1 MQFGFKNAVSTHQ
14 PIFLLKELIN
24 KYIKEKSPLY
34 VASLDAEKAYDSV
47 WRDGIFF
54 NIKDSINKQFW
65 LVMKDYYDKAGVFKI
80 NNNIDNENIVKIL
93 RGVKQGGVLSPQLF
107 NFYVDELIRMVQETG
122 EGCRIEDLILAIL
135 AYSDNMLLAAPS
147 ITQMNKMIGKCEEF
161 GKKWLIKFNAKKSVI
176 LNGGEKLFKSEQIK
190 VLMGKSQMPVVEISK
205 YLGINIDTI
214 HSDDEQTL
222 KRFKKVQ
229 SCFYGLGSYGLKPPG
244 LKPKIKSFIYNT
256 YCQPMGTYAFGLMTI
271 NKQTIQKLNIMQNNL
286 IRYTLGI
293 PYKTH
298 IKLLLKCLNIIDVET
313 VYLINKCTSIK
324 LLHRDVSTKSILTKN
339 INENNENWWFFKEI
353 KQICELVN
361 VSPKYLCDYPDKVRE
376 KILEKYF
383 YDLTED
389 ELEKCIQIE
398 KRLINY
404 SFIDKKELVNLIKL
418 QY

>member
-1 MQFGFKNAVSTHQ
+1 
-14 PIFLLKELIN
+14 
-24 KYIKEKSPLY
+24 
-34 VASLDAEKAYDSV
+34 
-47 WRDGIFF
+47 
-54 NIKDSINKQFW
+54 
-65 LVMKDYYDKAGVFKI
+65 
-80 NNNIDNENIVKIL
+80 
-93 RGVKQGGVLSPQLF
+93 
-107 NFYVDELIRMVQETG
+107 
-122 EGCRIEDLILAIL
+122 
-135 AYSDNMLLAAPS
+135 MLLVAPS

-222 KRFKKVQ
+222 NRFKKVQ

-298 IKLLLKCLNIIDVET
+298 IKLLLKCLNIIDIET

-324 LLHRDVSTKSILTKN
+324 LLHRDVTTKTILTKN
-339 INENNENWWFFKEI
+339 INDNNENWWFFKEI

-383 YDLTED
+383 YDLSEE
-389 ELEKCIQIE
+389 ELEKCILIE
-398 KRLINY
+398 KILINY
-404 SFIDKKELVNLIKL
+404 SFIGKKELVDLIKL